1 MCYVCSMNTLLTD
14 NADEIRKL
22 IQVLRKQG
30 MTPAEIAVR
39 TNVTLRTVYRWAKGD
54 TGPRDTATMDQ
65 LRELQGAHA

>member
-1 MCYVCSMNTLLTD
+1 MNTLLTD

-54 TGPRDTATMDQ
+54 TGTRDTATMDQ